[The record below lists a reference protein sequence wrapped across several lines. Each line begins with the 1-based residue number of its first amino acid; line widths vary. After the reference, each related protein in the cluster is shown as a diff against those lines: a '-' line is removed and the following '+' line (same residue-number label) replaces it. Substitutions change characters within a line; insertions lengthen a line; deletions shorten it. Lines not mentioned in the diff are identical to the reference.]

1 MNKEVSDLNSTYPK
15 VVMCMPNWLCQG
27 RTPASARTG
36 TVEKADTIGLHKI
49 NKSSRLVIID
59 GLREG
64 DV

>member
-1 MNKEVSDLNSTYPK
+1 MY
-15 VVMCMPNWLCQG
+15 MPNWLCQG

-64 DV
+64 DI